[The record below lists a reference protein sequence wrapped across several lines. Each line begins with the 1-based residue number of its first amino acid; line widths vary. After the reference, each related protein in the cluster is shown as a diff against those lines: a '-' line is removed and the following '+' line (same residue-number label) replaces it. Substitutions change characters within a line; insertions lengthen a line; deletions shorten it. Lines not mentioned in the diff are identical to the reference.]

1 MRHGRHTFNLSSA
14 VSVSRIGQSPSASSS
29 RLSPGSRYI
38 SPLQMS
44 DIKNN
49 IIHIHRDMVTD
60 RRHKWVI
67 KEIPKTEKSARFVDM
82 PEEVIAEIRKQ
93 GYVTKMTPRQIY
105 KAFKRLLQKNG
116 LDDFTF
122 HDMRHWCVSTLHAH
136 EMPDAYIQHRGGW
149 SSDRIMKQVYLQTL
163 QDQSEILTDKAMS
176 HLIQCCK

>member
-1 MRHGRHTFNLSSA
+1 
-14 VSVSRIGQSPSASSS
+14 
-29 RLSPGSRYI
+29 
-38 SPLQMS
+38 MS

-136 EMPDAYIQHRGGW
+136 GMPDAYIQHRGGW